1 MRKPVVMRVLP
12 RWRPGTKHVAAALVA
27 LTGVLTTA
35 SCTTPLPPDG
45 IQRIWFDE
53 AIAEA
58 EMRTTIVL
66 YDNHIAGKLTGAV
79 DVNVS
84 CPNGGTARIAGTV
97 TPPDN
102 AGLTSVDLTF
112 HMNACYAVFT
122 HSGGGHT
129 SLRTTGIIRKTASFN
144 ASTAN
149 ASYNSLGDLAV
160 SGTLKIVS
168 DDRPPLE
175 PSINESCAFAATA
188 TRTQASG
195 TYCGRSFSW

>member
-1 MRKPVVMRVLP
+1 MPKSVVIRVLP
-12 RWRPGTKHVAAALVA
+12 RSRPGRKHLATVLVA
-27 LTGVLTTA
+27 LSGVLTTA
-35 SCTTPLPPDG
+35 SCTTPLPPDA

-53 AIAEA
+53 VIAEA
-58 EMRTTIVL
+58 EMRTTVIL

-79 DVNVS
+79 DVNVG

-97 TPPDN
+97 TPPVN

-112 HMNACYAVFT
+112 HMNACYAVLAGP
-122 HSGGGHT
+122 SGGHT

-144 ASTAN
+144 ASTAS
-149 ASYNSLGDLAV
+149 ASYNSSGDLAV

-188 TRTQASG
+188 TRTTASG
-195 TYCGRSFSW
+195 TYCGRPFSW